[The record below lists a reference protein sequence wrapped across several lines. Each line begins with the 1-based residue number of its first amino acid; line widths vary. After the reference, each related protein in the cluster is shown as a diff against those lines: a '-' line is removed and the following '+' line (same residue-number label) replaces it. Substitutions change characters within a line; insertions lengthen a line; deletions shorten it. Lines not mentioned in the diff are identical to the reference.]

1 MAPPVETPYGQSV
14 NPEDAPAAISQA
26 VASLPPEQ
34 MYSLMKDMKEVIMV
48 SNHLN
53 RATPS
58 QWSFRPNSA
67 RGSIETHST
76 LSFLV
81 SRLYKMKFRII
92 QLRPEICYYKI
103 LNSHMLCYR
112 PKW

>member
-48 SNHLN
+48 S
-53 RATPS
+53 
-58 QWSFRPNSA
+58 F
-67 RGSIETHST
+67 
-76 LSFLV
+76 F
-81 SRLYKMKFRII
+81 
-92 QLRPEICYYKI
+92 I
-103 LNSHMLCYR
+103 LNV
-112 PKW
+112 KKV

>member
-48 SNHLN
+48 RFSY
-53 RATPS
+53 
-58 QWSFRPNSA
+58 
-67 RGSIETHST
+67 
-76 LSFLV
+76 LV
-81 SRLYKMKFRII
+81 SNILKINFRII

-103 LNSHMLCYR
+103 PN
-112 PKW
+112 

>member
-48 SNHLN
+48 RIKGSVFCSKFFRNH
-53 RATPS
+53 
-58 QWSFRPNSA
+58 
-67 RGSIETHST
+67 
-76 LSFLV
+76 
-81 SRLYKMKFRII
+81 
-92 QLRPEICYYKI
+92 KI
-103 LNSHMLCYR
+103 LCNS
-112 PKW
+112 

>member
-48 SNHLN
+48 RFSY
-53 RATPS
+53 
-58 QWSFRPNSA
+58 
-67 RGSIETHST
+67 
-76 LSFLV
+76 LV
-81 SRLYKMKFRII
+81 S
-92 QLRPEICYYKI
+92 KI
-103 LNSHMLCYR
+103 LKN
-112 PKW
+112 

>member
-48 SNHLN
+48 RIL
-53 RATPS
+53 RALPS
-58 QWSFRPNSA
+58 AQ
-67 RGSIETHST
+67 
-76 LSFLV
+76 
-81 SRLYKMKFRII
+81 KFSE
-92 QLRPEICYYKI
+92 P
-103 LNSHMLCYR
+103 
-112 PKW
+112 

>member
-48 SNHLN
+48 RIKGTAFCSNVFRNHKNFLN
-53 RATPS
+53 RK
-58 QWSFRPNSA
+58 
-67 RGSIETHST
+67 
-76 LSFLV
+76 L
-81 SRLYKMKFRII
+81 FRII
-92 QLRPEICYYKI
+92 QWKLEICYYKI
-103 LNSHMLCYR
+103 LNLHMLYYKH
-112 PKW
+112 KW